1 LKRKIDTDR
10 AEARE
15 KARKVL
21 GKEQYNA
28 RGVQARKKIRER

>member
-15 KARKVL
+15 KERKAL
-21 GKEQYNA
+21 GKEQYNI
-28 RGVQARKKIRER
+28 RGVQARKKLQER